1 MILAAIISAT
11 LLHGSRPNCETLRT
25 NIVVYNVSRIESI
38 ILYNPPVA
46 SKYLSELQVY
56 WRTTCRNDRYKANK
70 KVVRSLSKLLTQREA
85 IIPVSTMLIDIGKNL
100 SAASADV
107 DYAIF
112 LEEALGDN
120 SSTPIMSP
128 IGLRLLYSLK
138 CIRHKIR
145 SGKIDDKYCQYL
157 SNYGEITVTVHSM
170 PIPISNNRQSRGIF
184 LSGGMRFPTAKSI
197 G

>member
-1 MILAAIISAT
+1 
-11 LLHGSRPNCETLRT
+11 
-25 NIVVYNVSRIESI
+25 
-38 ILYNPPVA
+38 
-46 SKYLSELQVY
+46 
-56 WRTTCRNDRYKANK
+56 
-70 KVVRSLSKLLTQREA
+70 VRSLSKLLTQREA

-184 LSGGMRFPTAKSI
+184 LSGGMRFPTAASI
-197 G
+197 R